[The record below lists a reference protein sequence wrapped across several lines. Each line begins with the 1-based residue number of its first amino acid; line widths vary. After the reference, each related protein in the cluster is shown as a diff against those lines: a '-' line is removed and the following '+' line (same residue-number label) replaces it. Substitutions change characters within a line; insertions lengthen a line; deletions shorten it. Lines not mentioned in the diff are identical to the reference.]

1 MSTDDQANALGQHGR
16 PGQGETKLMTTHID
30 QAIESNSKSVDE
42 VLTAKVT
49 KSEESG
55 TVGVPVFF
63 SATDIEKQGI
73 DPDEIDRLGVQVED
87 GFVLLVPIKDETGGT
102 SSE

>member
-1 MSTDDQANALGQHGR
+1 
-16 PGQGETKLMTTHID
+16 MTTHID

-55 TVGVPVFF
+55 AVGVPVFF